1 MQESKRQK
9 QMAGLFAEELNEI
22 FRRLGLTM
30 LQGGMVSISKVQV
43 TPDLLEARVHLS
55 FFQVNDEAR
64 AAKTIADKSFEVK
77 KMLVAKIKHQVRRIP
92 VIHYFKD
99 DTLDYVYKIE
109 ELFKNLDTEEN
120 NTDAAENS
128 SN

>member
-1 MQESKRQK
+1 
-9 QMAGLFAEELNEI
+9 
-22 FRRLGLTM
+22 
-30 LQGGMVSISKVQV
+30 
-43 TPDLLEARVHLS
+43 
-55 FFQVNDEAR
+55 
-64 AAKTIADKSFEVK
+64 
-77 KMLVAKIKHQVRRIP
+77 VAKIKHQVRRIP